1 MSILIGPR
9 GCLWYDEYPSTTVIE
24 QVYHG
29 ILSSSSDE
37 EVLSYDDK
45 WWYDDEYRSGDVP
58 SCGGTMDSI
67 GGMMNSGGV
76 TRILVV

>member
-1 MSILIGPR
+1 MFLSDHEGVCGTMSIYGA
-9 GCLWYDEYPSTTVIE
+9 TVME

-37 EVLSYDDK
+37 EASSYDDK
-45 WWYDDEYRSGDVP
+45 WWYDDEYWSGDVP

-76 TRILVV
+76 IRILVV

>member
-1 MSILIGPR
+1 MFWSDHEGVRGTMSIYGA
-9 GCLWYDEYPSTTVIE
+9 TVME

-45 WWYDDEYRSGDVP
+45 WWYDDGYWSDDVP
-58 SCGGTMDSI
+58 SCGEK
-67 GGMMNSGGV
+67 
-76 TRILVV
+76 

>member
-1 MSILIGPR
+1 MSIYGA
-9 GCLWYDEYPSTTVIE
+9 TVME

-29 ILSSSSDE
+29 ILSLSSDE

-45 WWYDDEYRSGDVP
+45 WWYDNEYWSDDVP

-67 GGMMNSGGV
+67 GGMTNSGSV
-76 TRILVV
+76 IRILVV

>member
-1 MSILIGPR
+1 MCGA
-9 GCLWYDEYPSTTVIE
+9 TVME

-45 WWYDDEYRSGDVP
+45 WWYDDEYWSDDVP
-58 SCGGTMDSI
+58 NCGGTMDSI
-67 GGMMNSGGV
+67 GGIMSSGGV